1 MCARRSVPPP
11 RADTNPFVDKLQIA
25 DCRPRVNA
33 EFNAARGK
41 GYEHQAQYA
50 NTKLTFCSIE
60 NIHVMRASLRS
71 FLALLQP
78 RSLAATKEDDSYLTD
93 LDKSGWMDHIRK
105 LLRVSSQVRRPT
117 HTCPG
122 TARARAPAPTHTC
135 PSTARARAPAPTHT
149 CPGTARARARVTK
162 RVPRGCCC
170 CATAS
175 GADAPLPR
183 VRPPPPRTGGGW
195 SLRQLPLPS

>member
-122 TARARAPAPTHTC
+122 TARARA
-135 PSTARARAPAPTHT
+135 
-149 CPGTARARARVTK
+149 RVTK